1 MQISMTEG
9 KYSLSQEFD
18 CIVIGVG
25 GMGSSTLY
33 NLAKRGRRVLG
44 LEQFDIPHAEGSS
57 HGVNRI
63 IRLAYYEHPS
73 YVPLLRR
80 AYELWS
86 EIESVTGEQLL
97 YKTGSID
104 TAPSGHEVFEGS
116 LESCLLHDI
125 PHRVLN
131 HAQINEEFPGYQLP
145 PGHMGLLQGDGGFVL
160 SERSIVAYANAAMS
174 TGAEIHA
181 REVVSG
187 WEPDQDGVRVFT
199 DRGEYTAER
208 LVITAGAWTSGMVPI
223 LDDLAVPER
232 QVLAWLQPIDGS
244 LYTPEVFPVFNAY
257 FDEGRYYGFPV
268 YGIPG
273 FKVGRYHHLEEV
285 IDPDFAIKTVNSEDE
300 AVLRSAVERY
310 FPKANGTT
318 MTLKTCMFT
327 NTPDEHFIVDLLPAN
342 SQVAVAAGF
351 SGHGFKFAS
360 VIGEILADLA
370 INGETEHNIDL
381 LKIDRF

>member
-1 MQISMTEG
+1 MTKGE
-9 KYSLSQEFD
+9 YSLSQEFD

-187 WEPDQDGVRVFT
+187 WEPDQGGVRVFT

-342 SQVAVAAGF
+342 PQVAVAAGF

-370 INGETEHNIDL
+370 INGETAHNIDL

>member
-1 MQISMTEG
+1 M
-9 KYSLSQEFD
+9 SQEFD

-131 HAQINEEFPGYQLP
+131 HAQINEQFPGYQLP
-145 PGHMGLLQGDGGFVL
+145 PGHMGLLQEDGGFVL

-174 TGAEIHA
+174 AGAEIHA
-181 REVVSG
+181 REIVLG
-187 WEPDQDGVRVFT
+187 WEPDQGGVRVFT

-208 LVITAGAWTSGMVPI
+208 LVITAGAWTSGMIPI
-223 LDDLAVPER
+223 LEDLAVPER
-232 QVLAWLQPIDGS
+232 QVLAWLQPLDGS
-244 LYTPEVFPVFNAY
+244 LYTPAVFPVFNAY

-268 YGIPG
+268 FGIPG

-285 IDPDFAIKTVNSEDE
+285 IDPDSEIKTVTGEDE

-327 NTPDEHFIVDLLPAN
+327 NTPDEHFIVDLLPGN
-342 SQVAVAAGF
+342 TQVAVAAGF

-360 VIGEILADLA
+360 VIGEILAELA
-370 INGETEHNIDL
+370 ITGETEHNIDL

>member
-1 MQISMTEG
+1 MTKGE
-9 KYSLSQEFD
+9 YSLSQEFD

-300 AVLRSAVERY
+300 AVLRSAVEKY

-318 MTLKTCMFT
+318 MTLKPCMFT

-342 SQVAVAAGF
+342 PQVAVAAGF

>member
-1 MQISMTEG
+1 MTKGE
-9 KYSLSQEFD
+9 YSLSQEFD

-86 EIESVTGEQLL
+86 DIESVTGEQLL

-187 WEPDQDGVRVFT
+187 WEPDQGGVRVFT

>member
-1 MQISMTEG
+1 M
-9 KYSLSQEFD
+9 SQEFD

-187 WEPDQDGVRVFT
+187 WEPDQGGVRVFT

-285 IDPDFAIKTVNSEDE
+285 VDPDFAIKTVNSEDE

-342 SQVAVAAGF
+342 PQVAVAAGF

>member
-1 MQISMTEG
+1 M
-9 KYSLSQEFD
+9 SQEFD

-125 PHRVLN
+125 PHRVFN
-131 HAQINEEFPGYQLP
+131 HAQINEQFPGYQLP
-145 PGHMGLLQGDGGFVL
+145 PGHMGLFQEDGGFVL

-174 TGAEIHA
+174 AGAEIHA
-181 REVVSG
+181 REVVTG
-187 WEPDQDGVRVFT
+187 WESDQGGVRVFT
-199 DRGEYTAER
+199 DRSEYTAER
-208 LVITAGAWTSGMVPI
+208 LVITAGAWTSGMIPI
-223 LDDLAVPER
+223 LDELAVPER
-232 QVLAWLQPIDGS
+232 QVLAWLQPLDGS

-268 YGIPG
+268 FGIPG

-285 IDPDFAIKTVNSEDE
+285 IDPDSEIKTVTGEDE

-327 NTPDEHFIVDLLPAN
+327 NTPDEHFIVDLLPGN
-342 SQVAVAAGF
+342 TQVAVAAGF

-370 INGETEHNIDL
+370 ITGETEHNIDL

>member
-1 MQISMTEG
+1 MA
-9 KYSLSQEFD
+9 QEFD

-25 GMGSSTLY
+25 AMGSSTLY

-86 EIESVTGEQLL
+86 EIESIAGEQLI

-104 TAPSGHEVFEGS
+104 TAPAGHEVFEGS

-131 HAQINEEFPGYQLP
+131 HAQINEQFPGYQLP
-145 PGHMGLLQGDGGFVL
+145 LGHMGILQRDGGFVL

-174 TGAEIHA
+174 EGAEIHA

-187 WEPDQDGVRVFT
+187 WEPDRRGVRVFT

-208 LVITAGAWTSGMVPI
+208 LVITAGAWTSGLIPI
-223 LDDLAVPER
+223 LEGLAVPER

-268 YGIPG
+268 FGIPG
-273 FKVGRYHHLEEV
+273 FKVGRYHHLEET
-285 IDPDFAIKTVNSEDE
+285 IDLDSTIKTVNGEDE
-300 AVLRSAVERY
+300 ALLRSAVERY

-327 NTPDEHFIVDLLPAN
+327 NTPDEHFIVDSLPGN
-342 SQVAVAAGF
+342 TQVIVAAGF

-360 VIGEILADLA
+360 VIGEILSDLA
-370 INGETEHNIDL
+370 INGETEHDIDL

>member
-1 MQISMTEG
+1 MA
-9 KYSLSQEFD
+9 QEFD

-25 GMGSSTLY
+25 AMGSATLY

-86 EIESVTGEQLL
+86 EIESIAGEQLI

-104 TAPSGHEVFEGS
+104 TAPAGHEVFEGS

-131 HAQINEEFPGYQLP
+131 HAQINEQFPGYQLP
-145 PGHMGLLQGDGGFVL
+145 VGHMGILQQDGGFVL

-174 TGAEIHA
+174 EGAEIHA

-187 WEPDQDGVRVFT
+187 WEPDQGGVRIFT

-208 LVITAGAWTSGMVPI
+208 LIITAGAWSSGLIPI
-223 LDDLAVPER
+223 LEGLAVPER

-268 YGIPG
+268 FGIPG
-273 FKVGRYHHLEEV
+273 FKVGRYHHLEEI
-285 IDPDFAIKTVNSEDE
+285 IDLDSAIKTVNGEDE
-300 AVLRSAVERY
+300 ALLRSAVEKY

-327 NTPDEHFIVDLLPAN
+327 NTPDEHFIVDSLPGN
-342 SQVAVAAGF
+342 TQVVVAAGF

-360 VIGEILADLA
+360 VIGEILSDLA
-370 INGETEHNIDL
+370 IKGETEHDIDL

>member
-1 MQISMTEG
+1 M
-9 KYSLSQEFD
+9 SQEFD

-131 HAQINEEFPGYQLP
+131 HVQINEQFPGYQLP
-145 PGHMGLLQGDGGFVL
+145 PGHMGLLQEDGGFVL

-174 TGAEIHA
+174 AGAEIHA
-181 REVVSG
+181 REIVLG
-187 WEPDQDGVRVFT
+187 WEPDQGGVRVFT

-208 LVITAGAWTSGMVPI
+208 LVITAGAWTAGMIPI
-223 LDDLAVPER
+223 LEDLAVPER
-232 QVLAWLQPIDGS
+232 QVLAWLQPLDGS

-268 YGIPG
+268 FGIPG

-285 IDPDFAIKTVNSEDE
+285 IDPDSEIKTVTGEDE

-327 NTPDEHFIVDLLPAN
+327 NTPDEHFIVDLLPGN
-342 SQVAVAAGF
+342 TQVAVAAGF

-370 INGETEHNIDL
+370 ITGETEHNIDL

>member
-1 MQISMTEG
+1 M
-9 KYSLSQEFD
+9 SQEFD

-187 WEPDQDGVRVFT
+187 WEPDQGGVRVFT

-244 LYTPEVFPVFNAY
+244 LYTPDVFPVFNAY

-342 SQVAVAAGF
+342 PQVAVAAGF